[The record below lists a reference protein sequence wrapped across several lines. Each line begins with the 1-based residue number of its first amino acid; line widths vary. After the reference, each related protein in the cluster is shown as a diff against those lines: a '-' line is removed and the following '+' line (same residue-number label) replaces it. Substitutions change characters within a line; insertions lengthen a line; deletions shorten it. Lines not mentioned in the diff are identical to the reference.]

1 VEARET
7 VAGIRDVAAR
17 SGVSIATVSRVF
29 NGSPRVSEAT
39 RARVLAR
46 ARELNYVPNA
56 AARTLVRQRSQLL
69 GVVLDTGDH
78 PDVAHPFFQEVLA
91 GLKSAVGEHDYDLL
105 LFAKEQHA
113 YVDRALHHRV
123 DGLLLLSVHPHG
135 PELERLLA
143 TRLPAVAVDLEIVG
157 PRAGFVASDD
167 AGGGRAAARHL
178 RDRGHTRTA
187 TVTGPLDR
195 SSSAQRLAGFREEL
209 PETLVAEGDFYG
221 ESGYAAA
228 QRLLALAE
236 PPTAIFAAS
245 DLMALGVLQAAR
257 DRGLR
262 VPHDLAVVGFDDVAL
277 AAAADPPLTTV
288 RQDKRGLG
296 AAAGEAVVASIES
309 PDVAPPELRLP
320 VELVVR
326 GSS

>member
-1 VEARET
+1 VEAREM

-29 NGSPRVSEAT
+29 NGSPRVSEDT

-78 PDVAHPFFQEVLA
+78 PDIAHPFFQEVLA
-91 GLKSAVGEHDYDLL
+91 GLKSAVGERDYDLL

-143 TRLPAVAVDLEIVG
+143 TQLPAIAVDLEIVG

-167 AGGGRAAARHL
+167 AAGGRAAARHL
-178 RDRGHTRTA
+178 RQRGHTRIA
-187 TVTGPLDR
+187 TIAGPLDR
-195 SSSAQRLAGFREEL
+195 SSGAQRLAGFRAEL
-209 PETLVAEGDFYG
+209 PQTLVAEGDFYG
-221 ESGYAAA
+221 ESGHVAAL
-228 QRLLALAE
+228 QLLDLAE

-257 DRGLR
+257 DRGLQ
-262 VPHDLAVVGFDDVAL
+262 VPRDLAVVGFDDVAL
-277 AAAADPPLTTV
+277 AAAADPPLTTI

-296 AAAGEAVVASIES
+296 TAAGEAIVALIES
-309 PDVAPPELRLP
+309 PDAAVPAIRLP

-326 GSS
+326 ASS

>member
-1 VEARET
+1 
-7 VAGIRDVAAR
+7 
-17 SGVSIATVSRVF
+17 
-29 NGSPRVSEAT
+29 
-39 RARVLAR
+39 VLAG

-69 GVVLDTGDH
+69 GVVLDTGAH

-91 GLKSAVGEHDYDLL
+91 GLKSAVGELDYDLL
-105 LFAKEQHA
+105 LFAKAQHA

-143 TRLPAVAVDLEIVG
+143 SRLPAVAVDLEIVG

-167 AGGGRAAARHL
+167 AAGGRAAARHL
-178 RDRGHTRTA
+178 RERGHARVA
-187 TVTGPLDR
+187 TITGPLDR
-195 SSSAQRLAGFREEL
+195 SSSAQRLAGFQTEL
-209 PETLVAEGDFYG
+209 PDAHVVEGDFYG
-221 ESGYAAA
+221 DSGYAAA
-228 QRLLALAE
+228 QQLLDLTE

-257 DRGLR
+257 ERGLR
-262 VPHDLAVVGFDDVAL
+262 VPQDLAAVGFDDVAL
-277 AAAADPPLTTV
+277 ASASDPPLTTI

-296 AAAGEAVVASIES
+296 TAAGEAVVALIES
-309 PDVAPPELRLP
+309 PDAAAPAVRLP

-326 GSS
+326 AST